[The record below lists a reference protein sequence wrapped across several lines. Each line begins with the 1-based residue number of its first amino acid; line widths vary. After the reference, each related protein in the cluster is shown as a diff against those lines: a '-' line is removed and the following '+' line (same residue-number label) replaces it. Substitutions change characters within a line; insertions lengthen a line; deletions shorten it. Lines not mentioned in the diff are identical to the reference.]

1 MTAGQLCPILRGV
14 AFALILAG
22 LLVAEFLNLRTFG
35 MILALLGISTLVAWA
50 LAGYLAW
57 EHGDLK

>member
-22 LLVAEFLNLRTFG
+22 LLVAEFLNLRTAG
-35 MILALLGISTLVAWA
+35 MLLALAGISALGAWA
-50 LAGYLAW
+50 LASYLYW
-57 EHGDLK
+57 EHGE

>member
-1 MTAGQLCPILRGV
+1 MSAGELCPILRGV

-35 MILALLGISTLVAWA
+35 MILALLGISTLGAWT
-50 LAGYLAW
+50 LASYLHW
-57 EHGDLK
+57 EHGE